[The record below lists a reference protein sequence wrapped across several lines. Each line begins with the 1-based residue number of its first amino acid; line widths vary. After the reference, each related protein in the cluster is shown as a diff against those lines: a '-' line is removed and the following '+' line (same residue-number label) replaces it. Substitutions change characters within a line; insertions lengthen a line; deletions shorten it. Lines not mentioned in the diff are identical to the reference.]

1 MLVEDL
7 DETGHVRALEVMGQF
22 NKHIEVGNGVLFPAT
37 PVFDNNR
44 MTDIFHPDFVN
55 GQVPV
60 VRTPLDIRNRRVD
73 DGFG

>member
-22 NKHIEVGNGVLFPAT
+22 NKHIEVGNSVLFPAA
-37 PVFDNNR
+37 PIFDDDW

>member
-7 DETGHVRALEVMGQF
+7 DETGHVRALEVVGQF
-22 NKHIEVGNGVLFPAT
+22 NKHIEVCNGVLFPAT
-37 PVFDNNR
+37 PFFDNNR